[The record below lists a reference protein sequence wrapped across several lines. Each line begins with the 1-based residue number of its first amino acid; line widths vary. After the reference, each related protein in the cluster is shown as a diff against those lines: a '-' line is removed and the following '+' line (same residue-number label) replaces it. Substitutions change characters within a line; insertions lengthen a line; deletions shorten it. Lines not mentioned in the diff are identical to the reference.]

1 MKPDRHALVDDQA
14 ARLFASD
21 EAVEQAKNLAFRLLA
36 ARPRSRG
43 EVIRRL
49 RGRRFTQQAIQGAV
63 EALERLGLL
72 DDRAFA
78 RQWVERRQAARPTG
92 RQGMARELSDQGVA
106 PDLIAEVLDE
116 MLADRDPEEEAL
128 DLLRTR
134 TGRYRGL
141 EREKALGR
149 MYGLLSRRGFDAE
162 AARAAARRMWQ
173 ELETQNQEDS
183 TD

>member
-1 MKPDRHALVDDQA
+1 MKPDRHPLVDDQA
-14 ARLFASD
+14 ARLFAHD
-21 EAVEQAKNLAFRLLA
+21 ETVEQAKDLAFRLLA

-49 RGRRFTQQAIQGAV
+49 RGRHFTRQAVEGAV

-92 RQGMARELSDQGVA
+92 RQGLERELRDRGVA
-106 PDLIAEVLDE
+106 PEVIAEVLDE

-128 DLLRTR
+128 ALLRAR
-134 TGRYRGL
+134 AGRYQGL

-162 AARAAARRMWQ
+162 VARAAALRLWQ
-173 ELETQNQEDS
+173 EIEEVQRT
-183 TD
+183 

>member
-1 MKPDRHALVDDQA
+1 MKPDRHPLVDDQA
-14 ARLFASD
+14 ARLFAHD

-49 RGRRFTQQAIQGAV
+49 RKRLFSPQAIEGAV
-63 EALERLGLL
+63 GALERLGLL

-78 RQWVERRQAARPTG
+78 RKWVEHRQTARPTG
-92 RQGMARELSDQGVA
+92 RQGLERELRDRWVA
-106 PDLIAEVLDE
+106 PDVVAEILDE
-116 MLADRDPEEEAL
+116 MLADRDPEAEAL

-134 TGRYRGL
+134 VVRYRGL

-149 MYGLLSRRGFDAE
+149 MYGLLSRRGFNAE
-162 AARAAARRMWQ
+162 VARAAARRMWQ
-173 ELETQNQEDS
+173 EMEDTRRQED
-183 TD
+183 